1 MIKSPN
7 QISGEIRFDWDRNEI
22 LEILNMPLVDLMWE
36 SQIVH
41 RKYNK
46 YEVQLASL
54 YSVKTGGC
62 EEDCA
67 YCSQSIY
74 SASQIKSHPQFEVE
88 AVLKRAKTAKEE
100 GADRFCMGW
109 AWREIREGKPFNS
122 MLEMV
127 KGVRELGMEACVTA
141 GMLTDEQALRLADA
155 GLTAYNHNLDT
166 SPEYY
171 KNIITTRTYQDRLDT
186 IKRVRNAG
194 INVCCGGI
202 IGLGENNEDRASLLE
217 VLSNMNPHPESVP
230 INSLVAIEGTGLEDT
245 PINEL
250 CGSLDNIPENIRGA
264 VRNNGGGHANHSL
277 FWKIL
282 SPINESTIPSSPSS
296 ELLNAINAAF
306 GDMDSFKTEFSNAAA
321 TRFGSGW
328 AWLIKNDD
336 GSVSVISTPNQ
347 DNPYMEG
354 KTPILGLDVW
364 EHAYYLNYQN
374 RRPDYINAFF
384 EIINWKMVSELF
396 EV

>member
-7 QISGEIRFDWDRNEI
+7 QISSEIRFDWDRKEI

-62 EEDCA
+62 EEDCS

-74 SASQIKSHPQFEVE
+74 SASEIKSHPQFEVE
-88 AVLKRAKTAKEE
+88 AVLKRARMAKEE

-141 GMLTDEQALRLADA
+141 GMLTNDQALKLANA

-171 KNIITTRTYQDRLDT
+171 QNIITTRTYQDRLDT
-186 IKRVRNAG
+186 INRVRNAG

-202 IGLGENNEDRASLLE
+202 IGLGENQGDRASLLE

-230 INSLVAIEGTGLEDT
+230 INSLVAIEGTGLEGNKNIDSIEMIRMIAT
-245 PINEL
+245 ARILMPKSKIRLSAGRESLTKEAQIL
-250 CGSLDNIPENIRGA
+250 CFQCGA
-264 VRNNGGGHANHSL
+264 NSIFYGD
-277 FWKIL
+277 
-282 SPINESTIPSSPSS
+282 
-296 ELLNAINAAF
+296 ELLTTSNP
-306 GDMDSFKTEFSNAAA
+306 SFQDDRKLLKEVGVIFNKDFESCNKTA
-321 TRFGSGW
+321 TS
-328 AWLIKNDD
+328 L
-336 GSVSVISTPNQ
+336 
-347 DNPYMEG
+347 
-354 KTPILGLDVW
+354 
-364 EHAYYLNYQN
+364 
-374 RRPDYINAFF
+374 
-384 EIINWKMVSELF
+384 
-396 EV
+396 

>member
-1 MIKSPN
+1 MIKTSDKLF
-7 QISGEIRFDWDRNEI
+7 SELRFDWDREEI
-22 LEILNMPLVDLMWE
+22 LNLLNMPLIELMWK
-36 SQIVH
+36 SQNVH
-41 RKYNK
+41 RKFNK

-62 EEDCA
+62 QEDCS

-74 SASQIKSHPQFEVE
+74 SSSQVKSHPQFEVE

-141 GMLTDEQALRLADA
+141 GMLTDDQASKLANA

-202 IGLGENNEDRASLLE
+202 IGLGETQRDRASLLE

-230 INSLVAIEGTGLEDT
+230 INSLVVIEGTGLEDNKEIDSIEMIRMIAAARILMPKSKIRLSAGRESLT
-245 PINEL
+245 KEAQIL
-250 CGSLDNIPENIRGA
+250 CFQCGA
-264 VRNNGGGHANHSL
+264 NSIFYGD
-277 FWKIL
+277 
-282 SPINESTIPSSPSS
+282 
-296 ELLNAINAAF
+296 ELLTTSNP
-306 GDMDSFKTEFSNAAA
+306 SFQDDRKLLKDLGVFFNKDFESCSKT
-321 TRFGSGW
+321 
-328 AWLIKNDD
+328 
-336 GSVSVISTPNQ
+336 VS
-347 DNPYMEG
+347 
-354 KTPILGLDVW
+354 
-364 EHAYYLNYQN
+364 YL
-374 RRPDYINAFF
+374 
-384 EIINWKMVSELF
+384 
-396 EV
+396 

>member
-88 AVLKRAKTAKEE
+88 AVLKRAKTAKDE

-171 KNIITTRTYQDRLDT
+171 KN
-186 IKRVRNAG
+186 
-194 INVCCGGI
+194 C
-202 IGLGENNEDRASLLE
+202 LLYTSPSPRDAT
-217 VLSNMNPHPESVP
+217 LSRM
-230 INSLVAIEGTGLEDT
+230 
-245 PINEL
+245 
-250 CGSLDNIPENIRGA
+250 
-264 VRNNGGGHANHSL
+264 
-277 FWKIL
+277 
-282 SPINESTIPSSPSS
+282 PSS
-296 ELLNAINAAF
+296 A
-306 GDMDSFKTEFSNAAA
+306 
-321 TRFGSGW
+321 
-328 AWLIKNDD
+328 
-336 GSVSVISTPNQ
+336 
-347 DNPYMEG
+347 
-354 KTPILGLDVW
+354 
-364 EHAYYLNYQN
+364 
-374 RRPDYINAFF
+374 
-384 EIINWKMVSELF
+384 
-396 EV
+396 